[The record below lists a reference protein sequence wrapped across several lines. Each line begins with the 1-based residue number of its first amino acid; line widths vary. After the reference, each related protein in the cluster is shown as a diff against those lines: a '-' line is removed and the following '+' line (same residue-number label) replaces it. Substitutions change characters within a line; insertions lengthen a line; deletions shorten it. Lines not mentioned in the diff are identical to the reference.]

1 MMNQTKSDHPFYT
14 VGVTGGIGC
23 GKSSVCQ
30 ILKELGCEIFNADQ
44 AAKTLQEEDH
54 EVIEGL
60 KQLFGNDINIS
71 TTPERF
77 VPDRKRIASIVFQ
90 DKAKLDAIN
99 RLIHPKVFKAFDDAK
114 TEAMKRGVQIL
125 VKEAAILFE
134 AGGVKGL
141 DKVIVVAA
149 EIEKRIAR
157 VQRSSG
163 LSEAAVRARMANQWP
178 QEKLIEKADFV
189 IYNNGSIEQLRLHT
203 KDVLHKILEPVI
215 T

>member
-60 KQLFGNDINIS
+60 KQLFGTDINIS

-149 EIEKRIAR
+149 DIDKRIAR
-157 VQRSSG
+157 IRKSTG

-203 KDVLHKILEPVI
+203 KGVFHKILEPVI